1 VLAAFQQVEDNLAL
15 LRELETT
22 AQAQGDAV
30 ASAQLE
36 VQLALNR
43 YQEGVVDYLEVITAQ
58 TRSLQT
64 QRDALDLDTQRL
76 NASVNLIRALG
87 GGWSTEQLG
96 DSRETPSPSRTN
108 AG

>member
-1 VLAAFQQVEDNLAL
+1 
-15 LRELETT
+15 
-22 AQAQGDAV
+22 
-30 ASAQLE
+30 
-36 VQLALNR
+36 LALNR

-87 GGWSTEQLG
+87 GGWSSAELG
-96 DSRETPSPSRTN
+96 DSRQTAPSPKTN